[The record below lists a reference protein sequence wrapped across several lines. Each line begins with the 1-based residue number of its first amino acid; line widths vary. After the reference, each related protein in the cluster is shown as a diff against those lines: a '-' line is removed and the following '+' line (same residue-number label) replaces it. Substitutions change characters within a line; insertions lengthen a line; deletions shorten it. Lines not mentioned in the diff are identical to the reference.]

1 MSAAERDLTAVQAA
15 VKELR
20 LELEEEDDDG
30 QARHPYRMSQNG
42 IWWLKA
48 DRDGGDPVP
57 VRLTNFQARIVRD
70 VVEDDGLET
79 RHLFEVEGRLSGRE
93 ASRQSVPAAQ
103 FASLAWV
110 LDLLGAE
117 AIIETGN
124 AIKDRARAAIQYLS
138 QGAVARAHVYTHTG
152 WHRLAGGQHVYL
164 HAGGAIGT
172 QGTVAGVEVSPPSAL
187 ARYRLP
193 DPPNDDAERQAVLAS
208 LGIADPQM
216 APDRL
221 TIPVLATAYRAPLG
235 PTDMSLVLIGESGL
249 GKSELAALAQQHFGP
264 ELDRM
269 KLPANFQSTA
279 NFNLGIAFAAKDALL
294 VVDEFKPSGN
304 RIDRQRA
311 HAEANRLITAQG
323 NLSGRGRADT
333 GGSPRAIRDPR
344 GLLLITGEEVP
355 EGYSARARALILEV
369 SVGDVEGLGVRPG
382 QPGHRDD
389 RPRLTRLQ
397 ELGRQGA
404 YALAMAGYLRWLA
417 DSVERLPEHVR
428 REVAEQRNAIRSG
441 HARTGNNVAQL
452 MVGMACFLEYARSIG
467 ALSQAEAEA
476 WRERA
481 WAALLEAAERQE
493 GHHRQARPEQ
503 RFLELLVSA
512 IGSGRAHVADREG
525 LPPDSAEAWGWRPRI
540 VGVGQD
546 VESRLEPQGV
556 RVGWLNLPE
565 GLFLDKAAAY
575 RAAAEMDA
583 ENGIGVSAE
592 TLAKRLHQ
600 AGHLASVSSEKE
612 GRLAVRRR
620 LEGANRRVLHLHAT
634 AEGVSHSRQTGN
646 TGNDGNRA
654 DQPNTNP
661 ASEEP
666 KSVPGQLLSG
676 SKTGNTTGNSSS
688 DGQEGAFPVPVPGG
702 SLKEGRPGTL
712 CGPLEARSELGSE
725 ASLPE
730 IPVFPVCPPYER
742 PQTIAA
748 PGERRDQASADGAG
762 EGSR

>member
-1 MSAAERDLTAVQAA
+1 MSAVERDLTAVDAA
-15 VKELR
+15 VRELR
-20 LELEEEDDDG
+20 LELDEDDDG
-30 QARHPYRMSQNG
+30 QPRHPYRMTRNG

-48 DRDGGDPVP
+48 DRDRDDPVP

-70 VVEDDGLET
+70 IVEDDGLET
-79 RHLFEVEGRLSGRE
+79 RHLFEVEGRLTGRD
-93 ASRQSVPAAQ
+93 AARQSVPAAQ
-103 FASLAWV
+103 FASLNWV
-110 LDLLGAE
+110 LELLGAG
-117 AIIETGN
+117 AIIESGN

-138 QGAVARAHVYTHTG
+138 QGAIARAHVYTHTG

-164 HAGGAIGT
+164 HAGGAIGA
-172 QGTVAGVEVSPPSAL
+172 QGTVADVEVAPPTAL

-193 DPPNDDAERQAVLAS
+193 DPPSGDAERAAVLAS
-208 LGIADPQM
+208 LDIADPEM

-221 TIPVLATAYRAPLG
+221 TIPVLAAAYRAPLG

-294 VVDEFKPSGN
+294 VVDEFKPAGN

-311 HAEANRLITAQG
+311 HAEANRLLTAQG

-382 QPGHRDD
+382 QPGYRDD

-397 ELGRQGA
+397 HLGRQGA

-428 REVAEQRNAIRSG
+428 REVAELRNTVRSG
-441 HARTGNNVAQL
+441 HARTGNNVGQL
-452 MVGMACFLEYARSIG
+452 MVGVACFLEYARSIE
-467 ALSQAEAEA
+467 ALTAAAAEA
-476 WRERA
+476 WRDRA
-481 WAALLEAAERQE
+481 WAALLEAAARQE

-503 RFLELLVSA
+503 RFLELLMSA
-512 IGSGRAHVADREG
+512 IGSGRAHVADRDG
-525 LPPDSAEAWGWRPRI
+525 LPPDNAEAWGWRSRL
-540 VGVGQD
+540 VGAGQD
-546 VESRLEPQGV
+546 VESRLEAQGA
-556 RVGWLNLPE
+556 RVGWLSLPE
-565 GLFLDKAAAY
+565 GLFLDRAAAF

-600 AGHLASVSSEKE
+600 AGHLASVSSETE

-620 LEGANRRVLHLHAT
+620 LEGSNRRVLHLHAT
-634 AEGVSHSRQTGN
+634 VEGVSYSRQTGN
-646 TGNDGNRA
+646 TGNVGNRA
-654 DQPNTNP
+654 DQPNTNQPSDGSP
-661 ASEEP
+661 A
-666 KSVPGQLLSG
+666 VPGSASSG
-676 SKTGNTTGNSSS
+676 LATGNTTGNAMAAK
-688 DGQEGAFPVPVPGG
+688 EGVFPVAVPGR
-702 SLKEGRPGTL
+702 SLKEGRPGTEG
-712 CGPLEARSELGSE
+712 GPLEARSELESE
-725 ASLPE
+725 APLPV
-730 IPVFPVCPPYER
+730 IPVFPVCRANESPA
-742 PQTIAA
+742 TTT
-748 PGERRDQASADGAG
+748 GTDGHRE
-762 EGSR
+762 EGGGDA